1 MATFYF
7 TNDSYELQ
15 HHGILG
21 MKWGVKNG
29 PPYPLDASS
38 HSKREKKAGWRKSLN
53 GGNTESKENKKR
65 KFTFDKK
72 KALKVGLAVAGT
84 IAVGAIA
91 YQTVNSLK
99 NKNVK
104 CGAEEVAKMLLD
116 TQEQNVLKDTSEEF
130 RKKAMEISKET
141 KLPLKE
147 NLGTPM
153 DDINTIISQRT
164 GNSNT
169 DCPYLLAA
177 FVLRRKGLD
186 VSTIDNQLGYEGGM
200 SVGDLAH
207 YFKGLNGRAN
217 SGSISTKGKTV
228 QEVRELVLNK
238 INEQMHGDLNGCG
251 GIELSISNDGSS
263 VGHFTEFYVE
273 NGKIKSYDI
282 QSEIGNYLNK
292 INYTACVNVRVMR
305 MDDLEINSRNVL
317 GNPNDISIK
326 PIVKSAIINENKRG

>member
-53 GGNTESKENKKR
+53 SGNTEPKENKKR

-116 TQEQNVLKDTSEEF
+116 TQDQNVLKDASEEF
-130 RKKAMEISKET
+130 RKKAIEISKET
-141 KLPLKE
+141 NLPLKE

-164 GNSNT
+164 GSSDA
-169 DCPYLLAA
+169 DCPYLLAS
-177 FVLRRKGLD
+177 FVLRRKGMD

-228 QEVRELVLNK
+228 QEVRELVVDK
-238 INEQMHGDLNGCG
+238 IKEQMHGDLNGCG
-251 GIELSISNDGSS
+251 GIALENIGGTEK
-263 VGHFTEFYVE
+263 GHFTEFYVE
-273 NGKIKSYDI
+273 NGDIKSYDI
-282 QSEIGNYLNK
+282 QTRIEDYLNK
-292 INYTACVNVRVMR
+292 INYTACVNVKVMI
-305 MDDLEINSRNVL
+305 MDDLEVNSKNVL